1 MNACR
6 FRFFLRRLWLPLA
19 CALLLGGCLAT
30 TTTNTLYALQPIR
43 QQPLGREFNNFEEI
57 ILLMPVQLAP
67 HLQGRGLISQK
78 ASGEARTSATHL
90 WAGPLE
96 QQIAQ
101 QIVANLKDA
110 LATDNVAAYPGPR
123 FGAVRYQLEIEMNEF
138 SGNGQSFT
146 TTAVYTLSD
155 AADKTILTRKTFR
168 QTRPIDKPAY
178 SGYVASA
185 SEAIADL
192 STETATALLA
202 ARRSQPAPRNA
213 HEN

>member
-1 MNACR
+1 MNNRPAI
-6 FRFFLRRLWLPLA
+6 LRTLSLLALCALALSA
-19 CALLLGGCLAT
+19 CAAPAVT
-30 TTTNTLYALQPIR
+30 TLHTLQPVR
-43 QQPLGREFNNFEEI
+43 QQPLGRDFAGFGGM